1 MLDYE
6 IYASDFLLVPQL
18 PFRPVISTCMHS
30 IRYNDRLSCFLNL
43 WYFLIFPESRLW
55 LRVTAQYVQ
64 PEGGTGAI

>member
-30 IRYNDRLSCFLNL
+30 IRYNGQAFLFVCFLNL
-43 WYFLIFPESRLW
+43 
-55 LRVTAQYVQ
+55 
-64 PEGGTGAI
+64 